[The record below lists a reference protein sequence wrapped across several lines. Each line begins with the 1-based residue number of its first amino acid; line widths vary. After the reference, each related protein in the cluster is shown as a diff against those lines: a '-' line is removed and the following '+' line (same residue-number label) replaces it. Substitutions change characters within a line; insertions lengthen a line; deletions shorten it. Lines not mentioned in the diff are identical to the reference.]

1 MANLHDTFIEFDGDI
16 IKLSSIKKA
25 ELRTSRNAVRG
36 DIEKYFD
43 DNQPNHT
50 VHFKGQG
57 SFVMNTTILPISG
70 EYDVDDGVYIF
81 GKEENRP
88 EPQTAHNWIYEAVK
102 DRTGQD
108 TIDKNTCVRVQYAKQ
123 YHIDLPIYY
132 KTESSEDEF
141 TIDTDEIPK
150 LAHKSKGWIPS
161 DPYAF
166 KLWFDNEAKG
176 KPQLK
181 RIVRYLKA
189 WTDNKRDANGKL
201 ILQSGLV
208 LTILGCNNFRPN
220 ERDDSSLLET
230 LKSIQKTIDDR
241 ANFFASY
248 VCYRPTID
256 AHENLLDKYSSAT
269 TKNNF
274 LDALGSFIISG
285 SQAVEMISKKD
296 ACAKWQ
302 KHLGDRFPCK
312 NIVEEPKEIAKAFVY
327 PDQIKSDNKSA

>member
-1 MANLHDTFIEFDGDI
+1 MANLHDTFLEFDSDV
-16 IKLSSIKKA
+16 IKLSSTKKN
-25 ELRTSRNAVRG
+25 ELRTSRNAVRD
-36 DIEKYFD
+36 DIEKYFED
-43 DNQPNHT
+43 SRPKHT

-57 SFVMNTTILPISG
+57 SFMMNTTILPISG
-70 EYDVDDGVYIF
+70 EYDVDDGAYIF
-81 GKEENRP
+81 GKEEDRP
-88 EPQTAHNWIYEAVK
+88 EPQTAHNWIYDAVK

-108 TIDKNTCVRVQYAKQ
+108 TIDKNTCVRVKYAKQ

-132 KTESSEDEF
+132 KTENSENESL
-141 TIDTDEIPK
+141 IDNDEIPQ
-150 LAHKSKGWIPS
+150 LAHKTKGWIQS

-189 WTDNKRDANGKL
+189 WTDSKRDANDKL
-201 ILQSGLV
+201 ILPSGLV
-208 LTILGCNNFRPN
+208 LTILACNNYYSN
-220 ERDDSSLLET
+220 DRDDISLNKT
-230 LKSIQKTIDDR
+230 LINIQKKIDNR
-241 ANFFASY
+241 INFFASY
-248 VCYRPTID
+248 LCYRPTVD

-274 LDALGSFIISG
+274 LDALDSFIKSG
-285 SQAVEMISKKD
+285 SQAIEMKSRKD

-312 NIVEEPKEIAKAFVY
+312 NIIEEPEEIAKAFVY
-327 PDQIKSDNKSA
+327 PDQIRTDNKSA